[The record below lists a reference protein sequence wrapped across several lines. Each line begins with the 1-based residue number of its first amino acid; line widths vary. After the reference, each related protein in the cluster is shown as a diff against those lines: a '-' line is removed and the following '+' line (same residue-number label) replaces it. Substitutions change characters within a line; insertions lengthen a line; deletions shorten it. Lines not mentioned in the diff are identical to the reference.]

1 MSLFRKQP
9 PTAEAA
15 SVQHEPAADGTRLF
29 DASNVDLAAIYR
41 GAKLG
46 DDELDRVTRAE
57 TLLRQLPQKAAH
69 TREIVEATFRAFGVD
84 QTSILDAARK
94 QLGALEAF
102 IRFSHEQTQ
111 HILDTNAKRVAELQA
126 EIERCH
132 QASAKAT
139 QEGEDRART
148 VNGELLKVQNV
159 LEFFNANADLTGLDG
174 PTVVTKPGADDD
186 GKRAPGGKRA

>member
-1 MSLFRKQP
+1 MFESS
-9 PTAEAA
+9 T
-15 SVQHEPAADGTRLF
+15 
-29 DASNVDLAAIYR
+29 VDLAAIYR

-46 DDELDRVTRAE
+46 DDELDRVARAE
-57 TLLRQLPQKAAH
+57 ALLRQLPQKATN

-84 QTSILDAARK
+84 QGSILDAARK

-139 QEGEDRART
+139 AEGEDRART
-148 VNGELLKVQNV
+148 VNGELIKVQNV
-159 LEFFNANADLTGLDG
+159 LEFFNANADLSGLDG
-174 PTVVTKPGADDD
+174 PTVVTKPGALAAATADDD